1 MTTPPIRITGVSVC
15 TSPAPWETGDKLL
28 AHVDIE
34 AGGFAIGGCLLIQRK
49 RGDHYFQLPK
59 IEGRS
64 ADRRAVK
71 IIDQDL
77 RTALTCAA
85 VEALRKFE
93 EATRD

>member
-1 MTTPPIRITGVSVC
+1 MTTHIRITGVSVC
-15 TSPAPWETGDKLL
+15 TTSATWETGDKLL
-28 AHVDIE
+28 AHIDVE
-34 AGGFAIGGCLLIQRK
+34 AGGFALGGCLLIQRK

-77 RTALTCAA
+77 RTAITHAA

-93 EATRD
+93 EATNG